1 MTAASKFS
9 SQVDL
14 GGCLLSLPEADAR
27 HVLGALLPLVPLH
40 AGFARQV
47 HIITAHRFGDRGE
60 GSS

>member
-1 MTAASKFS
+1 M
-9 SQVDL
+9 DL